1 MGLIKAGFGAIGG
14 VLADQWKEFFYC
26 EAMDM
31 DTLVVKGQKRIS
43 GRSSNTKGSD
53 NVISN
58 GSGIA
63 VADGQCMIIV
73 EQGKVVEV
81 CAEPGEYTYDTST
94 EPSIFAGKL
103 GESIKDTFKAIGKRF
118 AYGGDTGKDQRVYY
132 FNTKEIMGNKFG
144 TPSPIIFEV
153 MNKRIGMSRTVNVRC
168 NGVYSYAISNPLLFY
183 TKVCGNVEYAYTR
196 DQIDEQMK
204 TEFVSA
210 LQPAFGA
217 LAELELRPAQLPAK
231 VNELK
236 KAMNEALQ
244 LEWVESRG
252 ITVEK
257 IALNPI
263 TLADEDMKKI
273 QEMEDAVSYGSNAF
287 MMAGRM
293 TTATANA
300 METAAGNQ
308 GGAMNGFIGMNM
320 AGGAMGG
327 GFNQAQQFYQIGVQ
341 QQQQAAAQQ
350 PASDGWKCACGATA
364 TGKFCPECGAKKP
377 EPQPAGG
384 WKCAC
389 GATATGKF
397 CPECGSP
404 KPADE
409 DGWTCSCGQVNK
421 GKFCSNCGGK
431 KPAGVPQYKC
441 DKCGWQP
448 ADPTKAPRFCPECGD
463 AFDNGDIV

>member
-1 MGLIKAGFGAIGG
+1 MGLIKAGIGALGG

-26 EAMDM
+26 DALDM
-31 DTLVVKGQKRIS
+31 DTLVVKGQKRTS

-81 CAEPGEYTYDTST
+81 CAEPGQYTYDTST
-94 EPSIFAGKL
+94 EPSIFSGKL
-103 GESIKDTFKAIGKRF
+103 GKSILDTFKAIGKRF
-118 AYGGDTGKDQRVYY
+118 TYGGDTGKDQRVYY

-168 NGVYSYAISNPLLFY
+168 NGVYSYTISDPLLFY
-183 TKVCGNVEYAYTR
+183 TKVCGNVEQAFTR
-196 DQIDEQMK
+196 DKIDAQLK
-204 TEFVSA
+204 AEFVDA

-217 LAELELRPAQLPAK
+217 LAELELRPAQIPAK
-231 VNELK
+231 ANELK
-236 KAMNEALQ
+236 KARNEALKQ
-244 LEWVESRG
+244 DWVESRG
-252 ITVEK
+252 ISVEK

-273 QEMEDAVSYGSNAF
+273 QEMEDSASYGSNPF

-300 METAAGNQ
+300 METAAGNDA
-308 GGAMNGFIGMNM
+308 GAMTGFMGMGM
-320 AGGAMGG
+320 AGNAMGG
-327 GFNQAQQFYQIGVQ
+327 GFNAAQNFYNMGAQQM
-341 QQQQAAAQQ
+341 QQQQAAAPTA
-350 PASDGWKCACGATA
+350 PAAEGWKCSCGAVVTGKFCTECGA
-364 TGKFCPECGAKKP
+364 KKPAAEGWTCSCGSVNKGKFCPECGA
-377 EPQPAGG
+377 
-384 WKCAC
+384 
-389 GATATGKF
+389 
-397 CPECGSP
+397 
-404 KPADE
+404 
-409 DGWTCSCGQVNK
+409 
-421 GKFCSNCGGK
+421 K

-441 DKCGWQP
+441 DKCGWEP

-463 AFDNGDIV
+463 PFNEDDIR